1 MTRAKKIAIVGVC
14 ASLAVA
20 IGGACALVAPFAACK
35 VNRVLLRECARGL
48 HARFRCDLSQTC
60 AECCTGLGDC
70 QADLS
75 DLYGRTLN
83 EQRAGCN

>member
-35 VNRVLLRECARGL
+35 VNRELLRECARGL

-83 EQRAGCN
+83 EQRSGCN